1 MTTQEEIDEG
11 FRTAMVLARMSPDE
25 LGTPDIR
32 AAVKADREACARHL
46 RVMPGR
52 TIQVWE
58 RAAGRLEREF
68 GPRRRARVCVW
79 RPGYEYLVCHHLSG
93 VGPEPLTGSAPA
105 APGQVGAIG
114 REFRRLGFAGDSGR
128 GTRRPVCPVT
138 SASSQ
143 DLRSRDTF
151 ALIAGFTGCVRLTVE
166 A

>member
-1 MTTQEEIDEG
+1 MTTQEETNEG

-68 GPRRRARVCVW
+68 GPRRRARVRVW

-93 VGPEPLTGSAPA
+93 VGPEPLTALLLPRPARWAPSA
-105 APGQVGAIG
+105 
-114 REFRRLGFAGDSGR
+114 
-128 GTRRPVCPVT
+128 
-138 SASSQ
+138 ASSAVSGWRVIQ
-143 DLRSRDTF
+143 AAARGGQR
-151 ALIAGFTGCVRLTVE
+151 VP
-166 A
+166 